1 MLGPLGIPWRL
12 LGDVGGGPWVPLG
25 GRSLG
30 GPRSFGCTGCVF
42 CGFRGSLRWSL
53 RLLVDSLGSLGG
65 CPCGFLGGS
74 LGILGG
80 GPWVPLR
87 GGKVLGVPARLA
99 HGVDVLRG
107 PLRVPWRVLGAPGA
121 FLGVPWG
128 KSVRVPAC
136 LTAQSV
142 RLVGSFGGPLEGLGG
157 SWGGPW
163 ALGGRPWGSPLVW
176 LHRVHVSLGPL
187 RVPWRVPWRV
197 LGDPGG
203 FLGVP

>member
-1 MLGPLGIPWRL
+1 MVCFVWFVCTGWTFCWVPWGSLGGSLGML
-12 LGDVGGGPWVPLG
+12 GGGPWVPLG

-87 GGKVLGVPARLA
+87 GGKVLGVPPRLA

-157 SWGGPW
+157 SWGVKVLSSDPRLGIGRRGVCFTPRAG
-163 ALGGRPWGSPLVW
+163 ALSFTL
-176 LHRVHVSLGPL
+176 
-187 RVPWRVPWRV
+187 
-197 LGDPGG
+197 
-203 FLGVP
+203 